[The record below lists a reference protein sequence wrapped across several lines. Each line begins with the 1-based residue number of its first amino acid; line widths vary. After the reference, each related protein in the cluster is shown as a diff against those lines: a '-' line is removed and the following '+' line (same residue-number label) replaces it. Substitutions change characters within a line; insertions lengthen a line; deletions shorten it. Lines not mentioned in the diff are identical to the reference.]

1 MRRNPRGRSVFMSR
15 KRSGVQDRT
24 HDTLPAGRGG
34 GGRVRRALWKER
46 AVTVWMRLLNWCFLR
61 TTTMPSLAAALRAGP
76 FLSRPRPTDNAEFT
90 VSGLSGMRKHIH
102 EKSPRRGNVGGGFSF
117 CLALN
122 GNRLPTT
129 PLWRLLALFER
140 ERRRFK
146 GLRAQKES
154 TGAAACGC
162 HFSAAFRHL
171 SVGLDVARDSLSDW
185 YDHGQTSCTADI
197 RRDDGSLC
205 RHMTNA
211 CRGGPP
217 HNSSQV
223 STTNGPEHGACEEI
237 KTRRVARRRC
247 RIDALRRH
255 GLKIRINALL
265 TERP

>member
-1 MRRNPRGRSVFMSR
+1 
-15 KRSGVQDRT
+15 
-24 HDTLPAGRGG
+24 
-34 GGRVRRALWKER
+34 
-46 AVTVWMRLLNWCFLR
+46 
-61 TTTMPSLAAALRAGP
+61 MPSLAVALRAGP

-90 VSGLSGMRKHIH
+90 VSGLSGMHKHIH

-129 PLWRLLALFER
+129 PLWRLLASFER

-154 TGAAACGC
+154 TGAAACGR
-162 HFSAAFRHL
+162 HFSAAFRHP
-171 SVGLDVARDSLSDW
+171 SVGLDVARVSLSDW
-185 YDHGQTSCTADI
+185 YDHGQTSCTGDI

-205 RHMTNA
+205 RHRTDA
-211 CRGGPP
+211 CRGGLP
-217 HNSSQV
+217 HKSSRV
-223 STTNGPEHGACEEI
+223 STTNGSEHGACEEI
-237 KTRRVARRRC
+237 KTRPVARRRS